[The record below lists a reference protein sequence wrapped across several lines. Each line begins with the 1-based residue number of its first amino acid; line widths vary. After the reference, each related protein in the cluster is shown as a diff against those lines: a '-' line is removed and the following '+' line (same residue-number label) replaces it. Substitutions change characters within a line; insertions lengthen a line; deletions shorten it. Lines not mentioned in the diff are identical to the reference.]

1 MRFTKK
7 KKNGNIA
14 AFMTVDHR
22 GRRAAGRRPN
32 KTNPNA
38 GRKKVKQVDKVTRN
52 LAAAA
57 SPASTPEAKKAKV
70 KRSGA
75 TKDPKW
81 AANMELVTTCYKS
94 KLGDCY
100 NRGMSQTT
108 YLKAV
113 EDKYNIKPSTLT
125 PRSWLLPRTSSGC
138 STAADASVL
147 SSFALHGDGSM
158 SNGDLFSHMC
168 QFRNRRQGE
177 NWLDGGDT
185 STLSNLKWEGGKEG
199 KWVSSGTPGAFP
211 VVADKF
217 DLQSS

>member
-1 MRFTKK
+1 MPFKSFEFMPKPAAVARAPGGLVDLTKN

-14 AFMTVDHR
+14 AFMMVDHR

-125 PRSWLLPRTSSGC
+125 PRSWLLPRTSSWVFHCSRCNFFGC
-138 STAADASVL
+138 AVLWSKKRGALLPVGGLLEPHISASCL
-147 SSFALHGDGSM
+147 FLPCRRLTLGS
-158 SNGDLFSHMC
+158 
-168 QFRNRRQGE
+168 
-177 NWLDGGDT
+177 
-185 STLSNLKWEGGKEG
+185 
-199 KWVSSGTPGAFP
+199 
-211 VVADKF
+211 
-217 DLQSS
+217 

>member
-1 MRFTKK
+1 
-7 KKNGNIA
+7 
-14 AFMTVDHR
+14 MTVDHR

-38 GRKKVKQVDKVTRN
+38 GRKKVKQVDKVTRT

-70 KRSGA
+70 KRSGG
-75 TKDPKW
+75 TKDPEW

-125 PRSWLLPRTSSGC
+125 PRSWVLPRTSSWVFHC
-138 STAADASVL
+138 SRCVR
-147 SSFALHGDGSM
+147 ALFVRVARGWVHE
-158 SNGDLFSHMC
+158 
-168 QFRNRRQGE
+168 RR
-177 NWLDGGDT
+177 
-185 STLSNLKWEGGKEG
+185 
-199 KWVSSGTPGAFP
+199 
-211 VVADKF
+211 
-217 DLQSS
+217 